1 MVEIKSFI
9 DKVKVVVEA
18 GLVQLEEVQNDL
30 IHQKMEPLKDNENIA
45 QIVSKVQL
53 LNEQYSGQ
61 VYDGLKVVNA
71 VIAQKS
77 KELVDKLK

>member
-1 MVEIKSFI
+1 MEDLKAII
-9 DKVKVVVEA
+9 DKIRVGVES
-18 GLVQLEEVQNDL
+18 GLTQLEEAQNDL
-30 IHQKMEPLKDNENIA
+30 IHQKMEPLKDNENVA
-45 QIVSKVQL
+45 NLVSKVQL

-77 KELVDKLK
+77 KELVDKMK

>member
-1 MVEIKSFI
+1 MEDLKAII
-9 DKVKVVVEA
+9 DKIRIGVEA
-18 GLVQLEEVQNDL
+18 GLTQLEEVQNDL

>member
-1 MVEIKSFI
+1 MEDLKGII
-9 DKVKVVVEA
+9 DKIRIGVEA
-18 GLVQLEEVQNDL
+18 GLTQLEEVQNDL

>member
-1 MVEIKSFI
+1 MQEIKSFI
-9 DKVKVVVEA
+9 DKVRIAVEA
-18 GLVQLEEVQNDL
+18 GLTQLEEAQNDL
-30 IHQKMEPLKDNENIA
+30 VHQKMEPLKDNENVA
-45 QIVSKVQL
+45 NLVAKVQL

-77 KELVDKLK
+77 KELVDKIG